1 MQQFQIRKSKSRV
14 YFIFLSFNKLMSLV
28 SLLEYEIIDKSME
41 FVVDHLIADPNY
53 NYFNDTIENQAQEK
67 YWEELLEI
75 KEPEESNKS
84 EIQNEGDEVKSD
96 IKESKKF
103 DLTLER
109 RKLIVM
115 IFSFHNISSRNYFS
129 RFDKEYMKSETFEL
143 DIAKVIKAGTRHI
156 ASEMER
162 RIKESDKLNI
172 ESITDCVEHLFSM
185 SWTLK
190 LPIPLKISN
199 TALKDGSIKQ
209 NSKSNFTYTI
219 RNIFEDH
226 FQIEQNI
233 VESDDGEIPD
243 SYLDLLI
250 EDFKIDAYLLA
261 KFDDIS
267 FEQERFHIKNEST
280 VSQILYQYVLKHIG
294 DILDSIF
301 SENQEDSII
310 GVTKEVGIDLRIIP
324 NYGFVKSDNNTKLSV
339 PIEIKN
345 GNIFDAYKS
354 RKSNP
359 KKFLSLFNQVVFQ
372 LASYGSN
379 IGIALD
385 LESIFLVQLRANQD
399 SSRSKNSDGGSY
411 FLNSRVKCM
420 KHFESK
426 YNSKIIILILL
437 HNTFKTLTN
446 EVAESIKN
454 IMKKFKLPEE
464 DKTLVKQWQLDFLRS
479 NWISRFQ
486 NYVLNEDGDYVHP
499 IEKSVI
505 IPGKCFIGASKI
517 NWDTP
522 ELKEEDFDIG
532 ENMHPTPITSANNG
546 YFSRVSKVKF
556 KRVPNNKKD
565 LVLKVYNPAMS
576 SPRGVMPKYVF
587 LETYSF
593 IISSYLLEVQAYNM
607 LSHASPLGISEDLS
621 SVDNT
626 YKGVNYIPHLYQTGF
641 CEFKNAAEFQGMYL
655 LQEFIK
661 PGKELPGEE
670 LFEKASIALN
680 DIHGRGVLHGDV
692 HPGNFI
698 YNSEKDRVFFI
709 DFGFSRI
716 LKFRNF
722 KPSQEKSLKIKEMM
736 DLAKACGVRG
746 KNKAQ
751 KT

>member
-1 MQQFQIRKSKSRV
+1 M
-14 YFIFLSFNKLMSLV
+14 N
-28 SLLEYEIIDKSME
+28 LLYDYNIIDRSVK
-41 FVVDHLIADPNY
+41 FVIGHLMADPDY
-53 NYFNDTIENQAQEK
+53 NYFNNLTENQLQET
-67 YWEELLEI
+67 YWQELMETN
-75 KEPEESNKS
+75 EPEESIK
-84 EIQNEGDEVKSD
+84 IQYEGDKVKS
-96 IKESKKF
+96 KF
-103 DLTLER
+103 NLTLER
-109 RKLIVM
+109 RKLILL
-115 IFSFHNISSRNYFS
+115 IFSFHNISPANYFS
-129 RFDKEYMKSETFEL
+129 CFIKEYITSEDYEFDLTDIIAEGFKYINNEGFSYIETEVKRRTTESEEL
-143 DIAKVIKAGTRHI
+143 I
-156 ASEMER
+156 
-162 RIKESDKLNI
+162 I
-172 ESITDCVEHLFSM
+172 ESIQKAIKSLFSI

-190 LPIPLKISN
+190 IPISLGISTEN
-199 TALKDGSIKQ
+199 ESTGAIKST
-209 NSKSNFTYTI
+209 SKSKFTYI
-219 RNIFEDH
+219 SGNIFEDH
-226 FQIEQNI
+226 FQIEQNFD
-233 VESDDGEIPD
+233 ESDNGEIPD
-243 SYLDLLI
+243 AYLDLLI
-250 EDFKIDAYLLA
+250 ADFKIDAYLLA
-261 KFDDIS
+261 KFTNIG
-267 FEQERFHIKNEST
+267 FEIGLLDVETEAS
-280 VSQILYQYVLKHIG
+280 VSHILYQYVLKHTG
-294 DILDSIF
+294 LILNAIF
-301 SENQEDSII
+301 SE
-310 GVTKEVGIDLRIIP
+310 KERQRTITMLSKFGIDLRIIP
-324 NYGFVKSDNNTKLSV
+324 NYGFVKSDNKTKLSV

-479 NWISRFQ
+479 DWISRFQ

-505 IPGKCFIGASKI
+505 IPGKCFRGTEMI
-517 NWDTP
+517 NWNTP
-522 ELKEEDFDIG
+522 TLKEEDFEIG
-532 ENMHPTPITSANNG
+532 ESLHPESKTSSN
-546 YFSRVSKVKF
+546 YIYLSTVSKVKY
-556 KRVPNNKKD
+556 KGVPNNKNG
-565 LVLKVYNPAMS
+565 LVLKVYNPIMS
-576 SPRGVMPKYVF
+576 PQQGVMPKYVF
-587 LETYSF
+587 LETYSC
-593 IISSYLLEVQAYNM
+593 IISSYLLEVQAYNTV
-607 LSHASPLGISEDLS
+607 SHASPLGISEDKS

-626 YKGVNYIPHLYQTGF
+626 YQGVNYIPHLYQTGF

-661 PGKELPGEE
+661 PGKELTGEE
-670 LFEKASIALN
+670 LFEKASIALT
-680 DIHGRGVLHGDV
+680 DIHAHGVLHGDV

-746 KNKAQ
+746 NNQVQ
-751 KT
+751 KLESIK